1 MSRKHRKALKKEV
14 YSYSYGKPM
23 EEGDKM
29 YMVTYGSELL
39 FIMEI
44 DNWDTMTKA
53 KALHWINDHFED
65 EGRPKVDNI
74 NKVNVFRVG

>member
-1 MSRKHRKALKKEV
+1 MSRKHRKALREEV
-14 YSYSYGKPM
+14 YSYSYSKPM
-23 EEGDKM
+23 EEGGKM
-29 YMVTYGSELL
+29 YMITYGSELL

-53 KALHWINDHFED
+53 KALHWINEHFED